1 MSGGHRIIL
10 VIAQD
15 MSLCVSDGQTA
26 MVVAYPHT
34 IYTVTDGFLMRIKT
48 LDREGL
54 ETKIHIYLYIQL

>member
-26 MVVAYPHT
+26 MVVTYLYT
-34 IYTVTDGFLMRIKT
+34 IYTVTDRFLMRIKT